1 MKWIRKL
8 TPLEALRLQGF
19 PDSFFNR
26 VYNAKVSDTQIY
38 MQAGNSVTVK
48 VIESIFD
55 HLIKEDWFK

>member
-19 PDSFFNR
+19 PDIFFKKA
-26 VYNAKVSDTQIY
+26 YNAKVSDTQIY

-48 VIESIFD
+48 VIESIFK
-55 HLIKEDWFK
+55 HLIKDGWFK